1 MSNGALNYKTHLLT
15 LVVVVTNVLGNVS
28 LSHGMRQVGHVVT
41 VSPKAHALS
50 VSLYVYGL
58 AFLNPWV
65 LAGVAVLILW
75 MITDLALLSRAD
87 LSYVLPVTSIAYVL
101 IAVLGKFVLQES
113 ISWTRWAGIA
123 VITLGVVLVGE
134 TAPRTTPEPPPEER
148 E

>member
-1 MSNGALNYKTHLLT
+1 MSNGALNYKTHVLT

-28 LSHGMRQVGHVVT
+28 LSHGMRQVGRVVT
-41 VSPKAHALS
+41 ISPKVHALS
-50 VSLYVYGL
+50 VSLYIYGL

-75 MITDLALLSRAD
+75 MIMDLALLSRAD
-87 LSYVLPVTSIAYVL
+87 LSYVLPVTSVAYVL

-113 ISWTRWAGIA
+113 ISWTRWTGIA
-123 VITLGVVLVGE
+123 IITLGVVLVGE
-134 TAPRTTPEPPPEER
+134 TAPRTTPEPPPEDR